1 VAVGVEGKSE
11 IRLLSEVMRPLLATL
26 AIVAVGVLNAP
37 LEAGAAA
44 PQAPQPQRTFGVYVD
59 PWNVDDWARNVGASP
74 QLVAEFEAFSRNRVL
89 DHHLREAE
97 RQGISRLMI
106 SWEPW
111 KPVPTSLGP
120 YEQYRPQPGY
130 RNGDIARG
138 VQDDYIESFARS
150 LATFHGI
157 VYLRYAHEMNGFWYP
172 WAHGPRQYA
181 QAWRR
186 VVGIFRSV
194 GASNVR
200 FVWSVNP
207 NLFQPRAEW
216 LRKLRRYWPGSRYVD
231 AVGSTM
237 INFGVRKR
245 YRVDRFGPRLRALR
259 RLYRKPIMLTETN
272 TVYRARVRWLRDLR
286 RLLLRSPWIR
296 AIVWSQL
303 TSRGTANM
311 KNPGNL
317 DWDVRRDPLAAAVL
331 RQIIRDGQR

>member
-1 VAVGVEGKSE
+1 
-11 IRLLSEVMRPLLATL
+11 MRALLATL
-26 AIVAVGVLNAP
+26 AVLAVGVLHAP
-37 LEAGAAA
+37 LEAGAAT
-44 PQAPQPQRTFGVYVD
+44 PQTSHPQRTFGVYVD
-59 PWNVDDWARNVGASP
+59 PWNVDDWARSVGAAP
-74 QLVAEFEAFSRNRVL
+74 QLVAEFEAFSRIRAF
-89 DHHLREAE
+89 DYHLREAE

-111 KPVPTSLGP
+111 KPVPTSLGT
-120 YEQYRPQPGY
+120 YQQYLPQPGY

-138 VQDDYIESFARS
+138 VQDDYITRFARS

-172 WAHGPRQYA
+172 WAHGPRQYV

-186 VVGIFRSV
+186 IVGIFHSV
-194 GASNVR
+194 GARNVR

-216 LRKLRRYWPGSRYVD
+216 LRKLRPYWPGSRYVD

-237 INFGVRKR
+237 INFGVRR
-245 YRVDRFGPRLRALR
+245 NYRVDRFAPRLRALR
-259 RLYRKPIMLTETN
+259 RLYRKPILLTETN
-272 TVYRARVRWLRDLR
+272 TVYRGRVRWLRDLR

-303 TSRGTANM
+303 TSRGTAHL
-311 KNPGNL
+311 KDAGNL
-317 DWDVRRDPLAAAVL
+317 NWNVRSDPPAAAVL
-331 RQIIRDGQR
+331 RQIIRDGRQ